1 MDIKASTDPLPE
13 LEAFLSPFI
22 HHFVRSEGRE
32 NLERYSTGLLSDLPR
47 KNGETLAGV
56 IPQTNEQRLH
66 NLLTGIQWDE
76 AAFNAQRVEQ
86 MRDEAVLGDG
96 AFIFDDTGFAKQ
108 GKSSVGVSRQY
119 SGSLG
124 KVGNCQVA
132 VTGVYADAGVSWPLN
147 ARLYLPKAW
156 TNDPDRCAKAGVPE
170 EISFQT
176 KPEIALTLLDEARGL
191 KVPHNVV
198 VADADYGNDPTFL
211 KGLESRKEHYVV
223 AVPCDFRVAVK
234 GQRKKG
240 SGRVDEVLKAL
251 PRSAWRTIRW
261 REGTKGWLRKK
272 FIAQR
277 AYRTLSGESIQLG
290 WLIGERPGRG
300 QEGDWKYY
308 FSNFPKATP
317 LERMVEYAHRR
328 WLIEQFHEVAK
339 SLLGW
344 DEYQGRLWRG
354 FHRHA
359 TIVMLTYSFL
369 CWKEWN
375 QRQEMPRSR
384 GKPRDPF
391 SPSKGSKATFL

>member
-47 KNGETLAGV
+47 KNGETLAGA

-191 KVPHNVV
+191 K
-198 VADADYGNDPTFL
+198 G
-211 KGLESRKEHYVV
+211 
-223 AVPCDFRVAVK
+223 
-234 GQRKKG
+234 
-240 SGRVDEVLKAL
+240 VLL
-251 PRSAWRTIRW
+251 
-261 REGTKGWLRKK
+261 
-272 FIAQR
+272 
-277 AYRTLSGESIQLG
+277 
-290 WLIGERPGRG
+290 
-300 QEGDWKYY
+300 
-308 FSNFPKATP
+308 
-317 LERMVEYAHRR
+317 
-328 WLIEQFHEVAK
+328 
-339 SLLGW
+339 
-344 DEYQGRLWRG
+344 
-354 FHRHA
+354 
-359 TIVMLTYSFL
+359 
-369 CWKEWN
+369 
-375 QRQEMPRSR
+375 
-384 GKPRDPF
+384 
-391 SPSKGSKATFL
+391 